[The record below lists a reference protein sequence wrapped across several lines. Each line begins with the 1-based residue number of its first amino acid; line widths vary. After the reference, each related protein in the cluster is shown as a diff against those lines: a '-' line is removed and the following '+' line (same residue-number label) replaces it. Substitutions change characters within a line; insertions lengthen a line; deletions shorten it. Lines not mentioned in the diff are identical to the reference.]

1 ICQECLVKNNVQV
14 MDWPPYSLDMN
25 PIEHLWDN
33 LDRRV
38 RLRIPLPATVVDLR
52 TAFLEEWDAIPVA
65 EINALI
71 TSMPIDSIDTNSRH
85 TRY

>member
-1 ICQECLVKNNVQV
+1 
-14 MDWPPYSLDMN
+14 YSPDMN

-38 RLRIPLPATVVDLR
+38 CHRIPLPATVVDLR
-52 TAFLEEWDAIPVA
+52 TALLEEWDTIPVA

-71 TSMPIDSIDTNSRH
+71 TSMPRQVQVLLDANGGH
-85 TRY
+85 T